1 MTGQE
6 WEVTTRR
13 RGTGVICETW
23 ALEAAVIPAK
33 AGIYSANLRKC
44 AVDGL
49 DSRFRGNDRRFKR
62 DPIPNDT
69 TTGDGGCLTL
79 AEGSGS
85 FWDEECGEISSDM
98 RKKYRR
104 WLWLGIGAIIIALI
118 FYNLSRSPEWG
129 NFRWTRLWALLTGAS
144 PGLLLL
150 TLIAV
155 FATYFV
161 RALRWRFFL
170 SPIKK
175 ASLWVLFVGQ
185 ILGFSSIYLIGRPG
199 EFVRPAYIAKK
210 ENVSMSA
217 MLAVWLLERIF
228 DTVFLVLLFAAALD
242 FEPVE
247 PETARGTK
255 VLATLHRGG
264 DVMLVLAVLLVVG
277 LLLFWL
283 RSGQFTAWMLRLFR
297 FLPVAAL
304 RRFERFLRSFAEG
317 LSVIRSWKDL
327 LGSLAL
333 TAVVWFLNTSVFWLV
348 FQSLR
353 GEVAALPWPAA
364 AVTLFCAALGL
375 AVQIPGIGGGYQV
388 GIILALNEFFNV
400 PAEVATG
407 AAILLWI
414 IMSVPCLVA
423 GLVLLVHE
431 GLTLRKLEALAEE
444 EREVLEN
451 N

>member
-1 MTGQE
+1 LAGY
-6 WEVTTRR
+6 
-13 RGTGVICETW
+13 VIANDASE
-23 ALEAAVIPAK
+23 PA
-33 AGIYSANLRKC
+33 
-44 AVDGL
+44 
-49 DSRFRGNDRRFKR
+49 
-62 DPIPNDT
+62 
-69 TTGDGGCLTL
+69 GCLTL
-79 AEGSGS
+79 AEGSDNFS
-85 FWDEECGEISSDM
+85 DEESGEISSDM
-98 RKKYRR
+98 RKGYRR
-104 WLWLGIGAIIIALI
+104 WLWLGIGVTIIALI
-118 FYNLSRSPEWG
+118 FYNLSRSPEWA
-129 NFRWTRLWALLTGAS
+129 NFRWTRLWALLTGAR
-144 PGLLLL
+144 PGPLLAV
-150 TLIAV
+150 LIAV

-228 DTVFLVLLFAAALD
+228 DTVFVVLLFAAALH
-242 FEPVE
+242 FSSVE
-247 PETARGTK
+247 PETVRGTK
-255 VLATLHRGG
+255 VLGGLHRGG
-264 DVMLVLAVLLVVG
+264 DVMLVLALLLVVG

-297 FLPVAAL
+297 FLPAAAL
-304 RRFERFLRSFAEG
+304 KRFERFLRSFAEG

-327 LGSLAL
+327 LGSLIL
-333 TAVVWFLNTSVFWLV
+333 TAVLWFLNTSIFWLV
-348 FQSLR
+348 FQSLP
-353 GEVAALPWPAA
+353 GEVADLSWLAS

-375 AVQIPGIGGGYQV
+375 AVQIPGVGGGYQV
-388 GIILALNEFFNV
+388 GIILALNELFNV
-400 PAEVATG
+400 PAEAATG
-407 AAILLWI
+407 AAILVWI
-414 IMSVPCLVA
+414 TMSVPCLA
-423 GLVLLVHE
+423 SGLVLLVHE

>member
-1 MTGQE
+1 
-6 WEVTTRR
+6 
-13 RGTGVICETW
+13 
-23 ALEAAVIPAK
+23 
-33 AGIYSANLRKC
+33 
-44 AVDGL
+44 
-49 DSRFRGNDRRFKR
+49 
-62 DPIPNDT
+62 
-69 TTGDGGCLTL
+69 
-79 AEGSGS
+79 
-85 FWDEECGEISSDM
+85 
-98 RKKYRR
+98 
-104 WLWLGIGAIIIALI
+104 LWLGIGAIIIALI

-144 PGLLLL
+144 PGPLLLA
-150 TLIAV
+150 LIAV
-155 FATYFV
+155 FCTYFV

-283 RSGQFTAWMLRLFR
+283 RSRQFTAWMLRLFH
-297 FLPVAAL
+297 FLPATAL
-304 RRFERFLRSFAEG
+304 RQFERFLRSFAEG
-317 LSVIRSWKDL
+317 LSVIRNWKDL
-327 LGSLAL
+327 LRSLAL

-348 FQSLR
+348 FQSLPR
-353 GEVAALPWPAA
+353 EVADLSWLAS

-375 AVQIPGIGGGYQV
+375 AVQIPGVGGGYQV

-400 PAEVATG
+400 PAEAATG
-407 AAILLWI
+407 AGILVWI
-414 IMSVPCLVA
+414 IMSVPCLA
-423 GLVLLVHE
+423 SGLVLLVHE

-444 EREVLEN
+444 ERELAAN

>member
-1 MTGQE
+1 MTGSDVRTGQE
-6 WEVTTRR
+6 GQITQ
-13 RGTGVICETW
+13 
-23 ALEAAVIPAK
+23 
-33 AGIYSANLRKC
+33 
-44 AVDGL
+44 D
-49 DSRFRGNDRRFKR
+49 
-62 DPIPNDT
+62 
-69 TTGDGGCLTL
+69 DGGCLTL
-79 AEGSGS
+79 TEGSDNFSHEERCENS
-85 FWDEECGEISSDM
+85 FRM
-98 RKKYRR
+98 RKKHRR
-104 WLWLGIGAIIIALI
+104 WWWLGIGAIVIALI
-118 FYNLSRSPEWG
+118 FYNLSRSPEWS
-129 NFRWTRLWALLTGAS
+129 NFRWMRLWTLITGAS
-144 PGLLLL
+144 PGPLLVV
-150 TLIAV
+150 LIAV

-161 RALRWRFFL
+161 RAVRWRFFL

-228 DTVFLVLLFAAALD
+228 DTVFLVLLFAAALH
-242 FEPVE
+242 FSSVE
-247 PETARGTK
+247 PETVRGTK

-283 RSGQFTAWMLRLFR
+283 RSRQFTAWMLRLFR
-297 FLPVAAL
+297 FLPAAAL
-304 RRFERFLRSFAEG
+304 RQFERFLRSFAEG
-317 LSVIRSWKDL
+317 LSVIRNWKDL

-333 TAVVWFLNTSVFWLV
+333 TAVVWFLNTSVFWVV
-348 FQSLR
+348 FQSLPR
-353 GEVAALPWPAA
+353 EVADLSWLAS

-375 AVQIPGIGGGYQV
+375 AVQIPGVGGGYQV

-400 PAEVATG
+400 PAEAATG

-414 IMSVPCLVA
+414 IMSVPCLA
-423 GLVLLVHE
+423 SGLVLLVHE